1 MNRTFTINMLSDR
14 IALMTGHPTETCQ
27 KFVSEA
33 FALIADGLRMSGY
46 AKIKYLGEFRGSDGG
61 VIFIPEPAV
70 ADRVNEPFSFFEATE
85 IEEFITEEMLAEE
98 PDDNIAEATATQDDR
113 LPEPLPAV
121 DEAQEKAV
129 DAEVEN
135 AVTNDANLKET
146 IPLTSETTETTEEE
160 IIQPVAADT
169 PAEEISAYV
178 YEDADATTEPT
189 PGAELPKQEISIRGY
204 GLEITPEINVE
215 QQETDS
221 RMRLTM
227 FLFGLALGLVIGA
240 SAVYFLS

>member
-1 MNRTFTINMLSDR
+1 MLSDR

-33 FALIADGLRMSGY
+33 FALIAEGLRMSGY
-46 AKIKYLGEFRGSDGG
+46 AKIKSLGEFRASDGG

-98 PDDNIAEATATQDDR
+98 SDSNPTEAPSAQDDR
-113 LPEPLPAV
+113 LPESLPAI
-121 DEAQEKAV
+121 DEAQEQAV
-129 DAEVEN
+129 DTKTEN
-135 AVTNDANLKET
+135 AVTKDADSNET
-146 IPLTSETTETTEEE
+146 ILLTSETAEPTEEE
-160 IIQPVAADT
+160 IILPVASNT
-169 PAEEISAYV
+169 PAEEISTFV
-178 YEDADATTEPT
+178 CEDADSTTEPT
-189 PGAELPKQEISIRGY
+189 PSAELPKQEISIRGY